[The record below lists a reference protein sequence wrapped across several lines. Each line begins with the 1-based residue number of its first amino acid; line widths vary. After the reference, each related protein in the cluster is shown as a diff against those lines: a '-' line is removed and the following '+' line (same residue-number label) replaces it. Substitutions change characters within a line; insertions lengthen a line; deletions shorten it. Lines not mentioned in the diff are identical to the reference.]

1 MKRAPL
7 INCNIRALTV
17 VEGGRLIII
26 ICQEASGNDSFVF
39 LCVDLMSVVDDQ
51 LLKHRLK
58 YEKIRRQQWNQR
70 YYFALR
76 AMFYVIWCCR
86 DDLMAYHVDTNSALV
101 RADLV
106 W

>member
-1 MKRAPL
+1 MVPAVSDSKAQ
-7 INCNIRALTV
+7 IRENPPTAMESAVLF
-17 VEGGRLIII
+17 
-26 ICQEASGNDSFVF
+26 CY
-39 LCVDLMSVVDDQ
+39 
-51 LLKHRLK
+51 K
-58 YEKIRRQQWNQR
+58 
-70 YYFALR
+70 R